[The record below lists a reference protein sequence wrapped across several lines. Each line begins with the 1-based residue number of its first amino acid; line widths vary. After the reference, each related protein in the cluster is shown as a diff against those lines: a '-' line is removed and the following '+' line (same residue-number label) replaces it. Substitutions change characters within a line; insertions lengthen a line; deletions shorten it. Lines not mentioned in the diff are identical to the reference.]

1 MIELL
6 ALKMG
11 DNGSGSRVVLMMNDS
26 GDTAAEGDADDD
38 WWVNVLFTFISS
50 LRILC
55 KTFWSYS
62 TFEYVAIHWN
72 TIKQAIMDI

>member
-26 GDTAAEGDADDD
+26 DDTAAEGDADDD
-38 WWVNVLFTFISS
+38 
-50 LRILC
+50 
-55 KTFWSYS
+55 
-62 TFEYVAIHWN
+62 
-72 TIKQAIMDI
+72 

>member
-6 ALKMG
+6 VLKMG
-11 DNGSGSRVVLMMNDS
+11 DHGSGSRVVLMMNDS
-26 GDTAAEGDADDD
+26 GDTAAESDVDDD
-38 WWVNVLFTFISS
+38 WWVNVLFTIISS
-50 LRILC
+50 LRILY
-55 KTFWSYS
+55 KTFLSYS